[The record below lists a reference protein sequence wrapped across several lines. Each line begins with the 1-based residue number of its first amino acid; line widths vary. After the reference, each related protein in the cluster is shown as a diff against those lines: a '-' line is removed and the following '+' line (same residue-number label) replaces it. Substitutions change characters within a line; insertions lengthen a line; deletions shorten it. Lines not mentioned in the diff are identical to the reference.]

1 MLRRRRSGIV
11 LRGYRRGGEP
21 REWVILEG
29 SIVVVRTRVVFG
41 VHGLVHDDDL
51 VVDRRD
57 LLAVS
62 LAPSPSSRVHRG
74 PDDAQSRSAGGVVV
88 RGLVLVH
95 GLGDDVIGLERR
107 VGDVP
112 ERTVVTRSGS
122 LDESLRQRRG
132 GPPIGWTEAPHSCV
146 REHLRALR
154 DDILAIGVVP
164 HGTDPAL
171 GTFAVA
177 RTLRRDA
184 LWSVVHEALSPLHLN
199 GDRLGSRRV
208 PHSNISARSGPA
220 RPLSHFPGS
229 MSTLGASLDRAALA
243 VGPKRIVHRTA
254 RCAVRTA
261 AAAASDGGVVS
272 GTSIEAA
279 SISSSTSSSRRIALA
294 SLVAAASVDVADQ
307 SALASAEPT
316 VGDCPE
322 CVGVIN
328 ELLNS
333 CPPETEACVS
343 SQDDNEEH
351 FIAPFA
357 YPGDRT
363 TAMRRL
369 VAVATGVEAGRV
381 AGEVTA
387 DGSSDENASIDV
399 YGRDKRE
406 VAEFILGTT
415 GAFIRGTGLP
425 PKPPIRGT
433 PTRGGGGMG
442 VGLVG
447 KVLGADDAGAGS
459 NSVSVTAT
467 RVAAYDEN
475 AGYVRLVA
483 GEVMNDSGNVGQL
496 SDSDKDKSDKPP
508 PPVFDV
514 ELLFW
519 DDDEVVNVRVAA
531 RDAPTTGR
539 WSLSKFILILVW
551 AIRLT
556 TCFVYRLRRR
566 VQV

>member
-1 MLRRRRSGIV
+1 
-11 LRGYRRGGEP
+11 
-21 REWVILEG
+21 
-29 SIVVVRTRVVFG
+29 
-41 VHGLVHDDDL
+41 
-51 VVDRRD
+51 
-57 LLAVS
+57 
-62 LAPSPSSRVHRG
+62 
-74 PDDAQSRSAGGVVV
+74 
-88 RGLVLVH
+88 
-95 GLGDDVIGLERR
+95 
-107 VGDVP
+107 
-112 ERTVVTRSGS
+112 
-122 LDESLRQRRG
+122 
-132 GPPIGWTEAPHSCV
+132 
-146 REHLRALR
+146 
-154 DDILAIGVVP
+154 
-164 HGTDPAL
+164 
-171 GTFAVA
+171 
-177 RTLRRDA
+177 
-184 LWSVVHEALSPLHLN
+184 
-199 GDRLGSRRV
+199 
-208 PHSNISARSGPA
+208 
-220 RPLSHFPGS
+220 

-272 GTSIEAA
+272 GEMEAA

-294 SLVAAASVDVADQ
+294 SLVAAASVDVIDR

-363 TAMRRL
+363 SAMRRL

-483 GEVMNDSGNVGQL
+483 GEVMNDTGIVGQL
-496 SDSDKDKSDKPP
+496 SENDKDKPP

-539 WSLSKFILILVW
+539 WSLSYVDGLRFNKNAARDFAESLRIALGWEVLPVISEFDPRFNNSK
-551 AIRLT
+551 RLWFEKALSP
-556 TCFVYRLRRR
+556 FVDPAVMDAPRGGRRSPY
-566 VQV
+566 

>member
-1 MLRRRRSGIV
+1 
-11 LRGYRRGGEP
+11 
-21 REWVILEG
+21 
-29 SIVVVRTRVVFG
+29 
-41 VHGLVHDDDL
+41 
-51 VVDRRD
+51 
-57 LLAVS
+57 
-62 LAPSPSSRVHRG
+62 
-74 PDDAQSRSAGGVVV
+74 
-88 RGLVLVH
+88 
-95 GLGDDVIGLERR
+95 
-107 VGDVP
+107 
-112 ERTVVTRSGS
+112 
-122 LDESLRQRRG
+122 
-132 GPPIGWTEAPHSCV
+132 
-146 REHLRALR
+146 
-154 DDILAIGVVP
+154 
-164 HGTDPAL
+164 
-171 GTFAVA
+171 
-177 RTLRRDA
+177 
-184 LWSVVHEALSPLHLN
+184 
-199 GDRLGSRRV
+199 
-208 PHSNISARSGPA
+208 
-220 RPLSHFPGS
+220 
-229 MSTLGASLDRAALA
+229 MSTPGASLDRAALA

-272 GTSIEAA
+272 GTSIEGT
-279 SISSSTSSSRRIALA
+279 SVSSSTSSSRRIALA

-406 VAEFILGTT
+406 VAEFILGAT

-483 GEVMNDSGNVGQL
+483 GETTNDSGDIVGQM
-496 SDSDKDKSDKPP
+496 SDNDKDKSDKPP

-519 DDDEVVNVRVAA
+519 DDDEVVNVRVAS

-539 WSLSKFILILVW
+539 WSLSKFILITVW

-566 VQV
+566 LQV

>member
-1 MLRRRRSGIV
+1 
-11 LRGYRRGGEP
+11 
-21 REWVILEG
+21 
-29 SIVVVRTRVVFG
+29 
-41 VHGLVHDDDL
+41 
-51 VVDRRD
+51 
-57 LLAVS
+57 
-62 LAPSPSSRVHRG
+62 
-74 PDDAQSRSAGGVVV
+74 
-88 RGLVLVH
+88 
-95 GLGDDVIGLERR
+95 
-107 VGDVP
+107 
-112 ERTVVTRSGS
+112 
-122 LDESLRQRRG
+122 
-132 GPPIGWTEAPHSCV
+132 
-146 REHLRALR
+146 
-154 DDILAIGVVP
+154 
-164 HGTDPAL
+164 
-171 GTFAVA
+171 
-177 RTLRRDA
+177 
-184 LWSVVHEALSPLHLN
+184 
-199 GDRLGSRRV
+199 
-208 PHSNISARSGPA
+208 
-220 RPLSHFPGS
+220 

-261 AAAASDGGVVS
+261 AATASDGGVVS
-272 GTSIEAA
+272 GTSIEGA

-483 GEVMNDSGNVGQL
+483 GETTNTSGNVGQL

-539 WSLSKFILILVW
+539 WSLSEFILILVW
-551 AIRLT
+551 AI
-556 TCFVYRLRRR
+556 
-566 VQV
+566 